1 MTVCLSVSHVSMQFD
16 ECENE
21 CAVSECASD
30 SPSVAPAAAL
40 ARGHS
45 LDMSDGSHAVLHW
58 LVRPNYA

>member
-45 LDMSDGSHAVLHW
+45 LDMSLDPMQCCTGW
-58 LVRPNYA
+58 

>member
-45 LDMSDGSHAVLHW
+45 LDMFMSLDPMQCCTGW
-58 LVRPNYA
+58 